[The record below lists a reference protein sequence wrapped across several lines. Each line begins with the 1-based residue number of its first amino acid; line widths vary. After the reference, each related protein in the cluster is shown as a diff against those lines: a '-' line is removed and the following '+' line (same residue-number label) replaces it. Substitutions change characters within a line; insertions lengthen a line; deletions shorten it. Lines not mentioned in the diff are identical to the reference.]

1 MQGKQRRGRRAIVT
15 TLVSERRIPGG
26 REFIFTSTDPEQ
38 GPETQSGRALQTARA
53 FSWEDAPAA
62 NDATRAPGKPGPMN
76 EEPMNEEPMNEEPM
90 NEADYAQFLRG
101 LRSVYRA
108 KRRPH

>member
-1 MQGKQRRGRRAIVT
+1 MQGKQRRGRRPIVT

-62 NDATRAPGKPGPMN
+62 NDATRASGKP
-76 EEPMNEEPMNEEPM
+76 EPTD
-90 NEADYAQFLRG
+90 EADYTQFLRA

-108 KRRPH
+108 KRRPS

>member
-1 MQGKQRRGRRAIVT
+1 MQGKQRRGHRPIVT

-26 REFIFTSTDPEQ
+26 REFIFTSTDPEE
-38 GPETQSGRALQTARA
+38 GPETRAGRALQTARA

-62 NDATRAPGKPGPMN
+62 NDATCAPGKP
-76 EEPMNEEPMNEEPM
+76 EPM

-108 KRRPH
+108 KRRPR

>member
-1 MQGKQRRGRRAIVT
+1 MQGKQRRGHRPIVT

-26 REFIFTSTDPEQ
+26 REFIFTSTDPEE
-38 GPETQSGRALQTARA
+38 GPETRSGRALQTARA

-62 NDATRAPGKPGPMN
+62 NDATRAPGKP
-76 EEPMNEEPMNEEPM
+76 EPMD
-90 NEADYAQFLRG
+90 EADYAQFLRG

-108 KRRPH
+108 KRRPR